1 MFNCWGVPVV
11 DSTGMPLLTFIG
23 MIKIKTFVYDG
34 KPNEVNKT
42 LQENE
47 EYTGVLNAT
56 FNVLSPVVRFRTRTP
71 VTFNYVYIESLNRYY
86 FVSEKRQDGDIC
98 TVHLR
103 VDVLFTYKDIILNSS
118 ATLVKGDNV
127 NKFVSNRNNVY
138 DVRPKTKKINFP
150 NTGLLNETG
159 TVVMITLKGN
169 V

>member
-1 MFNCWGVPVV
+1 
-11 DSTGMPLLTFIG
+11 

-34 KPNEVNKT
+34 KPNEVNKN
-42 LQENE
+42 LQANE

-86 FVSEKRQDGDIC
+86 FVSEKQQAGDIC
-98 TVHLR
+98 TVRLR

-159 TVVMITLKGN
+159 TVVMVTLKGN

>member
-1 MFNCWGVPVV
+1 MIAQGHAFLNF
-11 DSTGMPLLTFIG
+11 SG
-23 MIKIKTFVYDG
+23 MIKIKTFIYDG
-34 KPNEVNKT
+34 KPNAVNKT
-42 LQENE
+42 LQANE

-118 ATLVKGDNV
+118 ATLTKSENV
-127 NKFVSNRNNVY
+127 NKYLSNRSNVV
-138 DVRPKTKKINFP
+138 DVRPKFRKLDFP
-150 NTGLLNETG
+150 NKELINETG
-159 TVVMITLKGN
+159 SIIMVTIKGN

>member
-1 MFNCWGVPVV
+1 MGGVPVV
-11 DSTGMPLLTFIG
+11 DSTGMPLLTFDG

-56 FNVLSPVVRFRTRTP
+56 FNVLTPVVRFRTRTL

-86 FVSEKRQDGDIC
+86 FVSEKQQDGDIC
-98 TVHLR
+98 TVRLR

-127 NKFVSNRNNVY
+127 NKFVSNRTNIY

-159 TVVMITLKGN
+159 TVVMVTLKGN

>member
-1 MFNCWGVPVV
+1 
-11 DSTGMPLLTFIG
+11 

-34 KPNEVNKT
+34 KPNKVNKT
-42 LQENE
+42 LQANK

-118 ATLVKGDNV
+118 ATLTKSENG
-127 NKFVSNRNNVY
+127 NKYLSNRSNVV
-138 DVRPKTKKINFP
+138 DVRPNIRKLDFP
-150 NTGLLNETG
+150 NKGLLNETG
-159 TVVMITLKGN
+159 NIIMVTIKGN

>member
-1 MFNCWGVPVV
+1 MV
-11 DSTGMPLLTFIG
+11 
-23 MIKIKTFVYDG
+23 KIKTYIYNG

-42 LQENE
+42 LQANE

-56 FNVLSPVVRFRTRTP
+56 FNVLTPVVRFRTRTP

-86 FVSEKRQDGDIC
+86 FVSEKQQDGDIC
-98 TVHLR
+98 TVRLR

-118 ATLVKGDNV
+118 ATLVKGGNA

-150 NTGLLNETG
+150 NTGLLDETG
-159 TVVMITLKGN
+159 TIVMVTLKGN
-169 V
+169 GDDKQ

>member
-1 MFNCWGVPVV
+1 
-11 DSTGMPLLTFIG
+11 
-23 MIKIKTFVYDG
+23 MIKIKTFVYNG

-42 LQENE
+42 LQANE

-56 FNVLSPVVRFRTRTP
+56 FNVLTPVVRFRTRTP
-71 VTFNYVYIESLNRYY
+71 VTFNYVYIKSLNRYY
-86 FVSEKRQDGDIC
+86 FVSEKQQDGDIC
-98 TVHLR
+98 TVRLR

>member
-1 MFNCWGVPVV
+1 MFPVV
-11 DSTGMPLLTFIG
+11 DSTGAHPFNFIG

-42 LQENE
+42 LQANE

-103 VDVLFTYKDIILNSS
+103 VDVLFTYKDIILNSIG
-118 ATLVKGDNV
+118 TLTKGENV
-127 NKFVSNRNNVY
+127 NEYLSNRSNVF
-138 DVRPKTKKINFP
+138 DSRPNIRKLDFP
-150 NTGLLNETG
+150 NKELLNETG
-159 TVVMITLKGN
+159 SIIMVTIKGN

>member
-11 DSTGMPLLTFIG
+11 DSAGMPPFNFLG

-86 FVSEKRQDGDIC
+86 FVSEKLQDGDIC

-118 ATLVKGDNV
+118 ATLTKSENG
-127 NKFVSNRNNVY
+127 NKYLSNRSNVV
-138 DVRPKTKKINFP
+138 DVRPNIRKLDFP
-150 NTGLLNETG
+150 NKELLNDTG
-159 TVVMITLKGN
+159 DIIMVTIKGSK
-169 V
+169 